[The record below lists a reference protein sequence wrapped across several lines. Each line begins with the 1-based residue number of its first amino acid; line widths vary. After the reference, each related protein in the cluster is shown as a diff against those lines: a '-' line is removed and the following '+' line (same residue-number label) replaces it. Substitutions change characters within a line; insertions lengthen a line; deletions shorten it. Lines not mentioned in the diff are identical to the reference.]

1 MGGTGARHVA
11 EQHRGM
17 GELPTFIGFDAGARA
32 AREEHEKEEATAL
45 DHGVN
50 ER

>member
-1 MGGTGARHVA
+1 MGGAGARHVA

-17 GELPTFIGFDAGARA
+17 GELPAFIGLDAGAGA
-32 AREEHEKEEATAL
+32 ARNEHEEEEATAL